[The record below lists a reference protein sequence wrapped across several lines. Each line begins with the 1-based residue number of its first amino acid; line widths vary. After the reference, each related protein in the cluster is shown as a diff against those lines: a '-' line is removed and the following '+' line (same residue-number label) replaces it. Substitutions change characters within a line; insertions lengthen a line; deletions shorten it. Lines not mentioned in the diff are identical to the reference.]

1 MICLTAAGFIAAA
14 IARGPRFALG
24 FLAGAAISFV
34 SYFRW
39 RRFVGSL
46 GVDGRT
52 RPSTLVLAL
61 WPVALVGLL
70 YVILKYSGINLMAV
84 FLGLFVYA
92 AAVSIQAVYQ
102 HYAGT

>member
-14 IARGPRFALG
+14 VARGPRFAFG
-24 FLAGAAISFV
+24 FLVGAAISFI

-39 RRFVGSL
+39 TRIVGSL
-46 GVDGRT
+46 GDGR
-52 RPSTLVLAL
+52 RARRSTVLLAL
-61 WPVALVGLL
+61 WPVALAGVL

-84 FLGLFVYA
+84 FWGLFVYS